1 MATGKKRDDHRGLRE
16 ALRHPLRREL
26 LKLVVERGEL
36 SPIGAAREVEK
47 PVSTVSY
54 HLRELAKEGAVA
66 LEEVGPEEGSSEQ
79 VYAPAAEIQG
89 VASVRDAIS
98 PSAGESTKVT
108 YDRFA
113 SFYDEANARN
123 DYEMWLGEVLL
134 PELEKHGLQKGWALD
149 VGCGTGRA
157 FEPLMARGWQIVG
170 CDLSP
175 GMLAEAARKFGSAV
189 QLLELDARHLPPLSP
204 GAGHPEEGAFDL
216 ALLLNDVINYLT
228 ESKDLELL
236 FSGVRRNLNGDH
248 GLFVFDAN
256 TVALFQANFASGLT
270 EKLSEGGWEW
280 RGLNERAEPG
290 GFFEAQVSG
299 HGAELHVHRQR
310 HWPVE
315 QMTAALEAAG
325 LRCLAVLG
333 QREEAGRVLLSD
345 EPDEERDSKVVY
357 IAAVADA
364 TTA

>member
-1 MATGKKRDDHRGLRE
+1 MAAGKKRDDHRGLQE

-36 SPIGAAREVEK
+36 SPIRAAREVEK

-66 LEEVGPEEGSSEQ
+66 LEEAGPEEGALEQ
-79 VYAPAAEIQG
+79 VYAPAEEIQG
-89 VASVRDAIS
+89 VAPVREAIDS
-98 PSAGESTKVT
+98 TAGESTKVA

-113 SFYDEANARN
+113 SFYDEANAQN
-123 DYEMWLGEVLL
+123 DYEMWVGEVLL
-134 PELEKHGLQKGWALD
+134 PALEEHGLRKGWALD

-157 FEPLMARGWQIVG
+157 FEPLLARGWQIVG

-175 GMLAEAARKFGSAV
+175 GMLAEAARKFGSDI
-189 QLLELDARHLPPLSP
+189 QLLELDARDLPPLSP
-204 GAGHPEEGAFDL
+204 GAGPPDEGSFDL
-216 ALLLNDVINYLT
+216 VLLLNDVINYLT
-228 ESKDLELL
+228 EFKDLELL
-236 FSGVRRNLNGDH
+236 FSGVRRNLNRDH

-270 EKLSEGGWEW
+270 EKMSEGGWEW
-280 RGLNERAEPG
+280 RGLSEGAEPG
-290 GFFEAQVSG
+290 GFFEARLSG
-299 HGAELHVHRQR
+299 RGAEPHVHRQR

-315 QMTAALEAAG
+315 QMTAALEASG
-325 LRCLAVLG
+325 LGCLAALG
-333 QREEAGRVLLSD
+333 QREEDGRVLLSD